1 MSPSALVTGASR
13 GIGLA
18 IATRLAQSGYGLT
31 ISARS
36 TDTLELAAKSLRE
49 AGAPNVVVVPAD
61 MADPAA
67 AETLVARHAEAFGD
81 MRALILNAGIG
92 TAGALLDFPQR
103 RLDKTVAVNFSAPF
117 ALIQRALPLL
127 RAAAAQEPRRGAK
140 VVAISSITGVYA
152 EPTMAAYGATKAA
165 LTSLIETMNMEE
177 SGNGVSGCSVAPAFV
192 DTDMT
197 DWIKD
202 RIPAEEMI
210 AVEDIVEIVDALLR
224 LSAQAVVPKI
234 VVSRAGANP
243 YGA

>member
-1 MSPSALVTGASR
+1 MSRSALITGASR

-18 IATRLAQSGYGLT
+18 IATRLARSGYGLT
-31 ISARS
+31 ISARGGEA
-36 TDTLELAAKSLRE
+36 LEIAAKSLRE
-49 AGAPNVVVVPAD
+49 DGAPEVVVVAAD
-61 MADPAA
+61 MADPAS
-67 AETLVARHAEAFGD
+67 AETLVAAHSEAFGD
-81 MRALILNAGIG
+81 LSALILNAGVG
-92 TAGALLDFPQR
+92 TSGPIADFPQR
-103 RLDKTVAVNFSAPF
+103 RFDKTVAVNFTAPF

-127 RAAAAQEPRRGAK
+127 RAAATQNPRHGAK

-177 SGNGVSGCSVAPAFV
+177 SGNGVSGCSISPAFV

-202 RIPAEEMI
+202 RIPAEQMI
-210 AVEDIVEIVDALLR
+210 DVEDIGELVDAVLR

>member
-36 TDTLELAAKSLRE
+36 ADTLELAAKSLRE
-49 AGAPNVVVVPAD
+49 AGAPNVVVAPAD

-67 AETLVARHAEAFGD
+67 AQTLVAQHTEAFGD
-81 MRALILNAGIG
+81 MRGLILNAGIG
-92 TAGALLDFPQR
+92 TAGSIVDFPQR
-103 RLDKTVAVNFSAPF
+103 RFDKTVAVNFSAPF

-127 RAAAAQEPRRGAK
+127 RAAAEKDPRRGAK

-177 SGNGVSGCSVAPAFV
+177 SGNGVTGCSIAPAFV

-210 AVEDIVEIVDALLR
+210 AVDDIVEIVDALLR

>member
-1 MSPSALVTGASR
+1 MDRSALITGASR

-18 IATRLAQSGYGLT
+18 IATRLANSGYGLT
-31 ISARS
+31 ISARGAEA
-36 TDTLELAAKSLRE
+36 LEVAAKSLRE
-49 AGAPNVVVVPAD
+49 AGAPEVVVVPAD
-61 MADPAA
+61 MSDPESGDA
-67 AETLVARHAEAFGD
+67 LVAAHTEAFGD
-81 MRALILNAGIG
+81 MNALILNAGVG
-92 TAGALLDFPQR
+92 TAGPIAEFPQR
-103 RLDKTVAVNFSAPF
+103 RFDKTVAVNFTAPF

-127 RAAAAQEPRRGAK
+127 RAAAAKDARRGSK
-140 VVAISSITGVYA
+140 VVAISSITGEYA

-177 SGNGVSGCSVAPAFV
+177 SGNGVSGCSIAPAFV

-202 RIPAEEMI
+202 KIPAEQMI
-210 AVEDIVEIVDALLR
+210 DVEDISELVEALLK